1 MSEYP
6 SPTSAWPLPPDSI
19 NSFAGERGLE
29 AESVDTLAEY
39 SQALGNYRREVA
51 GHLGATLH
59 ELHEAA
65 PEQITYSVSMAFW
78 ARRWE
83 RDEERHEQIEIQAG
97 LIPTPRPPVIHGSFL
112 PDRPVK

>member
-6 SPTSAWPLPPDSI
+6 SPTSAYPVPPDSI
-19 NSFAGERGLE
+19 NSFAQERGLE

-39 SQALGNYRREVA
+39 SQVLGDYRREVA

-65 PEQITYSVSMAFW
+65 PEQITYSVSIATW
-78 ARRWE
+78 ARLWE
-83 RDEERHEQIEIQAG
+83 RDEEIHEQIEIQAG
-97 LIPTPRPPVIHGSFL
+97 LIPTPRPPVTHGSFL
-112 PDRPVK
+112 PERSVK